1 MASIPAKD
9 TVPELMIRKSL
20 HQRGYRYRLH
30 EKLLPGKPDL
40 VFRRF
45 NAVIFVNGCF
55 WHGHDCHHFRM
66 PSSNNAYWSNKIE
79 RNKRR
84 DLRNRE
90 LLADMNWRILTVWE
104 CGMKGKGKL
113 EFETLITTIENWLC
127 SENETLD
134 IRGSTEF

>member
-20 HQRGYRYRLH
+20 HKRGYRYRLH
-30 EKLLPGKPDL
+30 DKLLPGKPDL

-45 NAVIFVNGCF
+45 NAVIFINGCF
-55 WHGHDCHHFRM
+55 WHGHDCQHFRM
-66 PSSNNAYWSNKIE
+66 PSSNSDYWSNKIGK
-79 RNKRR
+79 NKRR

-90 LLADMNWRILTVWE
+90 LLVDMNWRILTVWE

-113 EFETLITTIENWLC
+113 EFEALIKTIENWLC
-127 SENETLD
+127 SDKETLD
-134 IRGSTEF
+134 IRGSTDV